1 VMTVTGSDFT
11 GDQGK
16 EEDLN
21 NNDKKTSLMP
31 DVAISNAPSDMST
44 AKELNTS
51 ASSVASTQPASDDT
65 DSQIGSARVN
75 TKVSATAIQFC
86 PVSSKPDVARVQ
98 LVLCNISDRPL
109 QFNIKCVGGNSV
121 TAFPTGNGDIDA
133 RGQSRLTLTWH
144 RPPEFAAWSDT
155 PNPKMLLVIKFQGR
169 KGEESTP
176 TSIRLLGKINM
187 KFCKPDKPPEEQL
200 LLDADTS
207 DVAMVSKRM
216 PPTRSSTSRT
226 SLARTPGNKFTALNA
241 QDLIV
246 FILCVYLIVF
256 FMNALTK

>member
-1 VMTVTGSDFT
+1 MTVSGSDPSEP
-11 GDQGK
+11 GK
-16 EEDLN
+16 DDDLN
-21 NNDKKTSLMP
+21 NNDKRALP
-31 DVAISNAPSDMST
+31 DVTISAPAPDLTT
-44 AKELNTS
+44 AKELLSN
-51 ASSVASTQPASDDT
+51 ASSIASTQPASDDS
-65 DSQIGSARVN
+65 DINSARVEA
-75 TKVSATAIQFC
+75 KVRATVVQFC

-169 KGEESTP
+169 KGEESSP
-176 TSIRLLGKINM
+176 TTIRLLGKINM

-207 DVAMVSKRM
+207 DVATVSKRI
-216 PPTRSSTSRT
+216 PLPRTSSSRT
-226 SLARTPGNKFTALNA
+226 PLARPHGNNFSALNM

-246 FILCVYLIVF
+246 FVLCVYLIVF

>member
-1 VMTVTGSDFT
+1 MTVTGSEST
-11 GDQGK
+11 EPGK

-21 NNDKKTSLMP
+21 NNNDKKTLP
-31 DVAISNAPSDMST
+31 DVASST
-44 AKELNTS
+44 APDDLTTGKELTTS
-51 ASSVASTQPASDDT
+51 ASSVASTLPASDDSDINST
-65 DSQIGSARVN
+65 RVDA
-75 TKVSATAIQFC
+75 KVRATVVQFC

-169 KGEESTP
+169 KGEDSSP
-176 TSIRLLGKINM
+176 TTIRLLGKINM
-187 KFCKPDKPPEEQL
+187 KFCKPEKPPEEQL

-207 DVAMVSKRM
+207 DVATVSKRM
-216 PPTRSSTSRT
+216 PVPRTSSRT
-226 SLARTPGNKFTALNA
+226 PVSRPRGNNNFSALNM
-241 QDLIV
+241 QDLVV
-246 FILCVYLIVF
+246 FVLCVYLIVF